1 MGLTMKRCVRGWVV
15 AAGVL
20 AVSMTSGSACA
31 LGQAATPGATAG
43 AAVTNVVEPPAPL
56 LPTND
61 RLVANDALAAV
72 PADKPETAT
81 VLTESGL
88 KRTETRAA
96 VVPTSGAPVASGW
109 VRAYQFVDATG
120 AFAAYTYFRQGG
132 RPYAGERANA
142 TRTQLANGEI
152 VLLNGVSVVRA
163 QVKQYPESVSSLLAG
178 IETGLPKVNGRRG
191 LPPLLPTMLPKA
203 GLDEAGVRYALGPV
217 QYQAMGGLL
226 PAEILGWDKSAEVA
240 TAAYGGKGGRG
251 TLTLLMYPTPQIAA
265 ERGRAIEQAVNQRG
279 PASFGGVK
287 LRRLGPLVEMASG
300 GFTPPQAQAL
310 VESVH
315 LNEEVT
321 FDKAMPTEFHTE
333 IRKTATLL
341 ESIAMFVG
349 VGILAA
355 LVLGVFLGGARAG
368 IRVMQG
374 KPAASE
380 PEFLTIDLRGRPAP
394 LQPSGS
400 VAGEAERG

>member
-20 AVSMTSGSACA
+20 AVSMTAGSAFA
-31 LGQAATPGATAG
+31 LGQTGTPGP
-43 AAVTNVVEPPAPL
+43 AVTNVVEPPTPL

-96 VVPTSGAPVASGW
+96 VGGAATASGW

-132 RPYAGERANA
+132 KAYSGERVNA
-142 TRTQLANGEI
+142 TETQLPGGEI
-152 VLLNGVSVVRA
+152 VFLSGVSVVRA
-163 QVKQYPESVSSLLAG
+163 QVKQSPEAVNSLLKSVW
-178 IETGLPKVNGRRG
+178 IGLPKIGGRHG

-217 QYQAMGGLL
+217 EYQAMGGLL

-240 TAAYGGKGGRG
+240 TAAYNGKGGRG

-279 PASFGGVK
+279 QASFGGVK

-300 GFTPPQAQAL
+300 GFTPQQAQAL

-341 ESIAMFVG
+341 QSIAMFVG

-394 LQPSGS
+394 LQASGS
-400 VAGEAERG
+400 AAGEAEQG